1 MRNPNKANWNQETWL
16 QYINEASE
24 TARNL
29 EKLGATSIVGRW
41 KQVTIDRENEYK
53 SFVKPSIPYQN

>member
-1 MRNPNKANWNQETWL
+1 MRNPNKANWNQETWE

-24 TARNL
+24 TAGNL
-29 EKLGATSIVGRW
+29 EKLGANSIVGRW

-53 SFVKPSIPYQN
+53 KFVKPSIPYQN